1 MVGEEEEV
9 IFSNE
14 GAQRTNRGISSEK
27 DNIDR
32 QTDHS
37 KNCDVLMDSK
47 LMEIRR

>member
-1 MVGEEEEV
+1 VVGEEEEV

-32 QTDHS
+32 QTDRQTIV
-37 KNCDVLMDSK
+37 KIVMF
-47 LMEIRR
+47 